1 MNLNGNPDLMDN
13 RVVLELG
20 IYISHIIWRFR
31 YRKLRKEAKESG
43 RSIDDLLGLTSNDT
57 QESTDVQT
65 GGVDQSRDVEKQ
77 DVGRVVET

>member
-1 MNLNGNPDLMDN
+1 MLNN

-57 QESTDVQT
+57 QESTEIQT
-65 GGVDQSRDVEKQ
+65 GVVDQGRDVEKQ
-77 DVGRVVET
+77 EVGRVAET

>member
-1 MNLNGNPDLMDN
+1 MLNN

-57 QESTDVQT
+57 QESTEIQT
-65 GGVDQSRDVEKQ
+65 GVVDQGRDVEKQ
-77 DVGRVVET
+77 EVGRVAGT